1 MKARLENMLRNLR
14 RSKQKKDQAGFTLIE
29 LMIVVAII
37 GILAAIAIPQY
48 QSYVGRSQVS
58 EALML
63 SGGLKTAI
71 AEYRQSNGSWPANN
85 STAGVGVDAGTD
97 TVGKFVAKAVLSVDS
112 TNDRAVIT
120 VTMKNAS
127 PVATDLRNKAVEIRG
142 TVNAGSIS
150 WTCGTAASDGIS
162 SPYLPSSCRDF

>member
-1 MKARLENMLRNLR
+1 MKAKLENMMQDLTQ
-14 RSKQKKDQAGFTLIE
+14 SKRKKDQAGFTLIE

-71 AEYRQSNGSWPANN
+71 AEYRQSNGSWDNGPRLRYDSGGNGHPAEKN
-85 STAGVGVDAGTD
+85 SGWVHSQTMRAGVCSPG
-97 TVGKFVAKAVLSVDS
+97 SVS
-112 TNDRAVIT
+112 PARQCRAVSRPGHFFQLQT
-120 VTMKNAS
+120 
-127 PVATDLRNKAVEIRG
+127 R
-142 TVNAGSIS
+142 
-150 WTCGTAASDGIS
+150 
-162 SPYLPSSCRDF
+162 